1 MSNSKQ
7 NKSKK
12 EAENPSSLNQAIL
25 DFINANQQKVLNYK
39 QVAKGI
45 NLEDSSLRPM
55 VIAALEHLTDS
66 KQIEAVDR
74 GRYRAKQQK
83 RIVEG
88 TIVINRRGPATI
100 TTDEGEE
107 FSVPYTNLNHAFPN
121 DRVRAFVFASSKNK
135 TPEVEVFE
143 VVKRAKTQFVGVI
156 EISPNFAFLVPDS
169 GTLPVD
175 IFIPKS
181 EVTRTKV
188 KKGQKV
194 VVKITSWP
202 ENAHN
207 PIGEIEK
214 VLGNPGEHDVEMH
227 AILFEFG
234 LPYEF
239 PKHVEDIAEKMLDG
253 ITPEEI
259 SKRRDFRKIL
269 TYTIDPADAKDFDDA
284 ISIQKLSDGNW
295 EIGVHIADVTHYVEP
310 GTQLDQEAF
319 ARATSVYL
327 VDRVVPMLPEKLSNG
342 ICSLQPN
349 VEKLTYS
356 AVFKMDDSSN
366 VVDYWIGRTII
377 KSARRFSYEEAQE
390 RIETQQGDLAEEI
403 LVCHRLAQNL
413 RKKRFEEGAINF
425 DRSEVKFILDDSG
438 KPVDVYQ
445 KESKESNWLIEE
457 FMLLANRTVA
467 THINKKMAGDSKA
480 KTFVY
485 RVHDKPNVDKLE
497 RFAKFVKRFGQ
508 EINTANNLTIS
519 KSMNRLMVNSAG
531 QAWQNVIETLAIRSM
546 ARAEYSA
553 NNIGHYG
560 LGFEFYTH
568 FTSPI
573 RRYPDMMVHRLLT
586 RYLDG
591 KRSVALDAT
600 ETECK
605 HCNEREVLATSAERA
620 SIKYKQV
627 EFLEDKIEQEFDGVI
642 SGVTNWGLYV
652 ELQGNSCEG
661 MIPLQSM
668 EDDYYI
674 FDEDEYCLIGEH
686 HKRVYRLGD
695 KVRIRV
701 VRANLI
707 KKQLDFE
714 LVKSYSDHKA
724 VDFENVGKNVQRP
737 ARKENHYS
745 GKNKRSKGADS
756 GKRHAGK
763 SGGRRK
769 KR

>member
-1 MSNSKQ
+1 
-7 NKSKK
+7 
-12 EAENPSSLNQAIL
+12 
-25 DFINANQQKVLNYK
+25 
-39 QVAKGI
+39 
-45 NLEDSSLRPM
+45 
-55 VIAALEHLTDS
+55 
-66 KQIEAVDR
+66 
-74 GRYRAKQQK
+74 
-83 RIVEG
+83 
-88 TIVINRRGPATI
+88 
-100 TTDEGEE
+100 
-107 FSVPYTNLNHAFPN
+107 
-121 DRVRAFVFASSKNK
+121 
-135 TPEVEVFE
+135 
-143 VVKRAKTQFVGVI
+143 
-156 EISPNFAFLVPDS
+156 
-169 GTLPVD
+169 
-175 IFIPKS
+175 
-181 EVTRTKV
+181 
-188 KKGQKV
+188 
-194 VVKITSWP
+194 
-202 ENAHN
+202 
-207 PIGEIEK
+207 
-214 VLGNPGEHDVEMH
+214 
-227 AILFEFG
+227 
-234 LPYEF
+234 
-239 PKHVEDIAEKMLDG
+239 VEDIAEKMLDG

>member
-1 MSNSKQ
+1 MSKSKQ

-12 EAENPSSLNQAIL
+12 EAENPASLNQVIL
-25 DFINANQQKVLNYK
+25 DFFNANPQKIFNYK

-45 NLEDSSLRPM
+45 KLDDSSLRPM
-55 VIAALEHLTDS
+55 VIAALEHLGDT
-66 KQIEAVDR
+66 KQIEVVDR
-74 GRYRAKQQK
+74 GRYSAKQQK
-83 RIVEG
+83 RVIEG
-88 TIVINRRGPATI
+88 IIAINRRGPATL

-107 FSVPYTNLNHAFPN
+107 FSVPYTNLNHALPN
-121 DRVRAFVFASSKNK
+121 DRVKAFVFAGLRNR

-143 VVKRAKTQFVGVI
+143 IVKRAKTHFVGILEV
-156 EISPNFAFLVPDS
+156 SPNFAFLVPDS

-181 EVTRTKV
+181 EVTRTKA

-194 VVKITSWP
+194 VVKITRWP

-239 PKHVEDIAEKMLDG
+239 PREVENVADKMSHG
-253 ITPEEI
+253 ITPEDI
-259 SKRRDFRKIL
+259 SKRRDFRNIL

-284 ISIQKLSDGNW
+284 ISIQKLNTGNW

-310 GTQLDQEAF
+310 GTLLDKEAF
-319 ARATSVYL
+319 ARGTSVYL

-356 AVFKMDDSSN
+356 AVFTLDDNSN
-366 VVDYWIGRTII
+366 VLDYWLGRTII

-390 RIETQQGDLAEEI
+390 RIETGQGDLAQEI
-403 LVCHRLAQNL
+403 LLCHRLAQNL

-425 DRSEVKFILDDSG
+425 DRSEVKFILDENG
-438 KPVDVYQ
+438 KPTGVYQ
-445 KESKESNWLIEE
+445 KESKEANWLIEE

-467 THINKKMAGDSKA
+467 THINKKFAAGGKA

-485 RVHDKPNVDKLE
+485 RVHDKPNQDKLE

-508 EINTANNLTIS
+508 EINTTNNLTIS
-519 KSMNRLMVNSAG
+519 KSMNRLMVNSSG

-560 LGFEFYTH
+560 LAFDFYTH

-586 RYLDG
+586 RYLEG
-591 KRSVALDAT
+591 KRSVALPAT

-627 EFLEDKIEQEFDGVI
+627 EFLEDKIEEEFNGVI

-652 ELQGNSCEG
+652 ELEGNGCEG
-661 MIPLQSM
+661 MIPLQSL

-724 VDFENVGKNVQRP
+724 ADFENVGKNVQRP
-737 ARKENHYS
+737 ARHNDFYS
-745 GKNKRSKGADS
+745 GKKGR
-756 GKRHAGK
+756 GKSQGAGK
-763 SGGRRK
+763 KKTNRSNGRK
-769 KR
+769 KRR